1 MATTKPRITITLEP
15 RQYEVLKAIREVSGF
30 DMASIIR
37 DLISASEPVLVQTAI
52 ALQKVKSATDAQK
65 VEMAKV
71 IEASQAKYEPI
82 LAAGLDQLDMF
93 FGQVRDVVGGE
104 EVAAPTCKGGV
115 GTSKLVTKPSVK
127 RKRAKRIPA

>member
-15 RQYEVLKAIREVSGF
+15 RQYEVLRAIRDGSGF
-30 DMASIIR
+30 DMSTIIR

-52 ALQKVKSATDAQK
+52 ALQKVKTATDAQK

-93 FGQVRDVVGGE
+93 FGQV
-104 EVAAPTCKGGV
+104 GGV
-115 GTSKLVTKPSVK
+115 MGKAGMTSPACKDGEGRTGSSSKPIAK
-127 RKRAKRIPA
+127 RKRAK